1 MYVFFPSQHFASDIR
16 TQKAVIFGSFFITF
30 LYSGFGNSLLCKFH
44 RALSTATLSICV
56 LYLYTEPYLLGG
68 RKPQEPRKVHA
79 ILFLTSAS
87 SDTSGSWSLVC
98 GQNLG
103 WYHCFYHLISNSSPR
118 EYRAWRTALAFSP
131 RIPLWVRTD
140 FPVGETDTL

>member
-1 MYVFFPSQHFASDIR
+1 MLWRAHIMWVTQPGVNHRWCSEECQHLLHLLTPSKKPDEGRAIGKTLKSSLLCINMYGFSPNQHFASDIR

-68 RKPQEPRKVHA
+68 RKPQEPRRVHA
-79 ILFLTSAS
+79 ILFVPSAS
-87 SDTSGSWSLVC
+87 SDTSGS
-98 GQNLG
+98 
-103 WYHCFYHLISNSSPR
+103 
-118 EYRAWRTALAFSP
+118 
-131 RIPLWVRTD
+131 
-140 FPVGETDTL
+140 